1 MIEFKTYFYYSKHDS
16 KKEAIDKVKV
26 ATEEDAITY
35 FTSRKKMEVEAFTN
49 LYNVEIYE
57 ETKSK

>member
-26 ATEEDAITY
+26 ATKEDAITY
-35 FTSRKKMEVEAFTN
+35 FASRKKMEVEAFTN

>member
-35 FTSRKKMEVEAFTN
+35 FASRKKMKVEAFTN

>member
-35 FTSRKKMEVEAFTN
+35 FASRKKMDEEAFKQ
-49 LYNVEIYE
+49 LYNIEKYVETE
-57 ETKSK
+57 SR

>member
-1 MIEFKTYFYYSKHDS
+1 MIEFKTYFYYSKHDG

-35 FTSRKKMEVEAFTN
+35 FASRKKMKVEAFTN